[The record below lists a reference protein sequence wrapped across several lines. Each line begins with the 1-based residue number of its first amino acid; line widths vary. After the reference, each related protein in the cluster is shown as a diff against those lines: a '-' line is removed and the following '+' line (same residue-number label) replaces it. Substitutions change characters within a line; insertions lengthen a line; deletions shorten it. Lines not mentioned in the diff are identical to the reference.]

1 MQRQKLHDLRFLPP
15 ASYFDAFPPSIPG
28 RISRYGWRYVT
39 ACGTGTFPVQGPD
52 NYGIFYLFIFSDAV
66 AQRGLWSPPR
76 GFLITQNDA
85 PQSVGLLWT
94 SDQLVAE
101 TST

>member
-1 MQRQKLHDLRFLPP
+1 MMHSLTNLKMINICILFFLGGGGGGHNNP
-15 ASYFDAFPPSIPG
+15 AVS
-28 RISRYGWRYVT
+28 
-39 ACGTGTFPVQGPD
+39 QG
-52 NYGIFYLFIFSDAV
+52 L
-66 AQRGLWSPPR
+66 
-76 GFLITQNDA
+76 LIYKVITLNEA